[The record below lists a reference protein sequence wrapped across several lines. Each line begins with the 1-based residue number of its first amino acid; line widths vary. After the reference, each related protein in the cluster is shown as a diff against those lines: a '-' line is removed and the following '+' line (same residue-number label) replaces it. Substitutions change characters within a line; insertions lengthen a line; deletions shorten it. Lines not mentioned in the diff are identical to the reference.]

1 MARKRPD
8 AHPVGSDASGPFL
21 LRRRFGDGVPNPLR
35 LIFLFGLFLGSD
47 LSKTRKILGFYL
59 CRFAVFTANGI
70 INFLAM
76 DADLFGGID
85 PQTHLVAAD
94 INHGDLDVVSDH
106 DRLVA
111 LTGQHQHTGSFLG
124 KGPGSEIP
132 NPRRREFQLARH
144 RAGTSLYAADA
155 LPWCETGRWA

>member
-1 MARKRPD
+1 MAGMRPD
-8 AHPVGSDASGPFL
+8 AHRL
-21 LRRRFGDGVPNPLR
+21 LRREAPLPSGR
-35 LIFLFGLFLGSD
+35 GLWLIFLLWLFLGGD
-47 LSKTRKILGFYL
+47 LSETRKILGFDL
-59 CRFAVFTANGI
+59 RRLAVFTANGVVD
-70 INFLAM
+70 FFAM

-94 INHGDLDVVSDH
+94 INHGNFDVVSDH

>member
-1 MARKRPD
+1 MARMRPD
-8 AHPVGSDASGPFL
+8 ARPSVPILRNHFYSGERVGRISSVKTIGAGS
-21 LRRRFGDGVPNPLR
+21 LR
-35 LIFLFGLFLGSD
+35 LIFLLLLFLGSD
-47 LSKTRKILGFYL
+47 LSKTRKILGFDL
-59 CRFAVFTANGI
+59 RRLAVFPANGVVDL
-70 INFLAM
+70 FAM

-94 INHGDLDVVSDH
+94 IHHGDLDVVSDH

-144 RAGTSLYAADA
+144 RAGIS
-155 LPWCETGRWA
+155 

>member
-8 AHPVGSDASGPFL
+8 AFPSVPFL
-21 LRRRFGDGVPNPLR
+21 WNHFLQRRASRPTANWAGSLR
-35 LIFLFGLFLGSD
+35 LIIFLLGLFLGGD
-47 LSKTRKILGFYL
+47 LSETRKILGFDL
-59 CRFAVFTANGI
+59 RRLAVFTANGVVDL
-70 INFLAM
+70 FAM

-85 PQTHLVAAD
+85 PQTNLVAAD
-94 INHGDLDVVSDH
+94 IGHGGRDVVSDH

-132 NPRRREFQLARH
+132 NPRRREFQ
-144 RAGTSLYAADA
+144 
-155 LPWCETGRWA
+155 